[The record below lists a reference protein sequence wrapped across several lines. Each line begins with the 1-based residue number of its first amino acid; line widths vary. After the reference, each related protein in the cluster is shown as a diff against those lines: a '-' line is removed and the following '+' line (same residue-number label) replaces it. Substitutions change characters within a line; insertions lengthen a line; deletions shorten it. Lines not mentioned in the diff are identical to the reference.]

1 MSTAPIPDP
10 PESGRWIDLGLDAVE
25 PGLAGRVRLFR
36 RLMATAA
43 VFRGQIDA
51 LFAETG
57 VTSQQA
63 ALLQLI
69 EAQPAPPTLGQVALA
84 LRMTHQNAKQIALA
98 LQRKGF
104 LDIVVD
110 PADRRARRLQLT
122 ELHHRTWRQRNPDDF
137 AHVGRWTADLSDAE
151 VAQAVDLLDRL
162 RESLQRHR
170 GAAR

>member
-1 MSTAPIPDP
+1 MSTEPTPAP
-10 PESGRWIDLGLDAVE
+10 PESGQWLDLGLDAVE

-43 VFRGQIDA
+43 VFRGQIDT
-51 LFAETG
+51 LFAGAG

-69 EAQPAPPTLGQVALA
+69 EAQPAPPTLGQVAQA

-122 ELHHRTWRQRNPDDF
+122 DLHQVPASVRRWHASLVWRAATTWCSSFPR
-137 AHVGRWTADLSDAE
+137 
-151 VAQAVDLLDRL
+151 
-162 RESLQRHR
+162 
-170 GAAR
+170 AARRRRAWCRACVDCA

>member
-1 MSTAPIPDP
+1 MSTDSAPPP
-10 PESGRWIDLGLDAVE
+10 PESGQWLDLGLEAVE
-25 PGLAGRVRLFR
+25 PGLARRVRLFR

-51 LFAETG
+51 LFADAG

-69 EAQPAPPTLGQVALA
+69 EAQPQPPTLGQVAQA

-110 PADRRARRLQLT
+110 SADRRARRLQLT
-122 ELHHRTWRQRNPDDF
+122 DLHHRTWRQRNSDDF
-137 AHVGRWTADLSDAE
+137 AQVGRWTDDLSDAE

-162 RESLQRHR
+162 RRSLQRHR
-170 GAAR
+170 DAGR